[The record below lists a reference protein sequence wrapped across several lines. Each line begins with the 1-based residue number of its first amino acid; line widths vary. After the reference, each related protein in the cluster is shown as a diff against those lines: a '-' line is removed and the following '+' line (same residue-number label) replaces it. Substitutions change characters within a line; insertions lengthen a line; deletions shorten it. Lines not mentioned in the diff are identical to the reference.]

1 MKAKALLAVVALLGM
16 PLLAAAQDDHHDD
29 SGPVILNPK
38 LGTLIPTIYGP
49 GGLIVD
55 SLAVLPDGSTH
66 AAHFN
71 SAFQQEFTQ
80 FNVALATQL
89 LTVPFPSPASGYTYT
104 YDESL
109 GVFTRSTQSF
119 GPILTERAETIGRG
133 KFTFGFAYQR
143 FQFDSI
149 EGVPLSSVPAVF
161 THDDFQL
168 GGGRADVV
176 NTTNNIQAD
185 FSRFIAFV
193 TFGLTDHL
201 DVSAA
206 IPLVDAS
213 LRATSQTQIVRVGT
227 ASNPAIHFFDDGQG
241 GFGDR
246 REFTASGSASGL
258 GDVLLRLK
266 ATAPQS
272 GPTRLAFLADVR
284 FPTGDEEDLLGSGS
298 WGVKPLV
305 VVSWALG
312 KVSPHVNLG
321 YQWNGESILGGDI
334 STGQRADMP
343 DQFLYA
349 GGADIGVHK
358 NLTLAVDVIGQKV
371 VDAPRLVER
380 TFTAAD
386 GSTFDQVGF
395 ERGSYYVNDL
405 SLGFKV
411 RAGGS
416 LLLDLNFLIK
426 LDNAGLRADVAPL
439 VGFEYSF

>member
-1 MKAKALLAVVALLGM
+1 MTRKTLLVLAAVLAA
-16 PLLAAAQDDHHDD
+16 PLLAMADDDGHEA
-29 SGPVILNPK
+29 GPIADPK
-38 LGTLIPTIYGP
+38 LGMLIPLIYGEN
-49 GGLIVD
+49 GLIVD

-66 AAHFN
+66 AGHFN

-89 LTVPFPSPASGYTYT
+89 LTVPFPSPASGYTYSF
-104 YDESL
+104 DESL

-119 GPILTERAETIGRG
+119 GPILTERAETIGRH

-143 FQFDSI
+143 FKFSSI
-149 EGVPLSSVPAVF
+149 EGLDLGEVPAVF

-176 NTTNNIQAD
+176 NTVNNIEAD
-185 FSRFIAFV
+185 FSRYIAFF
-193 TFGLTDHL
+193 TFGLADHV

-206 IPLVDAS
+206 IPIVDAS
-213 LRATSQTQIVRVGT
+213 LRATSTTQIVRVGT
-227 ASNPAIHFFDDGQG
+227 SSNPVIHYFDDGRG
-241 GFGDR
+241 GIGDS
-246 REFTASGSASGL
+246 REFLASGSASGL

-266 ATAPQS
+266 GTAPKS
-272 GPTRLAFLADVR
+272 GPTRLGFLTDVR
-284 FPTGDEEDLLGSGS
+284 FPTGDEEDLLGSGA
-298 WGVKPLV
+298 WGVKPLI
-305 VVSWALG
+305 VVSWELG
-312 KVSPHVNLG
+312 RFSPHLNVG
-321 YQWNGESILGGDI
+321 YQWNGESVLGGDI
-334 STGQRADMP
+334 ATGRKADMP

-358 NLTLAVDVIGQKV
+358 NFTLALDVIGQKV
-371 VDAPRLVER
+371 VDAPRLVQE

-405 SLGFKV
+405 SVGLKV

-416 LLLDLNFLIK
+416 LLLDVNFLFK
-426 LDNAGLRADVAPL
+426 LDNAGLRADFSPL